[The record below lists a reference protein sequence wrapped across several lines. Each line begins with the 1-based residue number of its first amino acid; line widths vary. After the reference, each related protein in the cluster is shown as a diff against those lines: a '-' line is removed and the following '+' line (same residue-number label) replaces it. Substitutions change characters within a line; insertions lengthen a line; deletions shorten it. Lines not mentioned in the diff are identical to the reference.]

1 MTLRAGVADVL
12 SLNPDAQSMM
22 LGFGDLVVW
31 PRITSG
37 QEEFRFFASFD
48 ALNIP
53 MPAAKRKGKS
63 SVSIIGTG
71 RLGTT
76 LAVALAAKG
85 YAIRSLVARRVQNA
99 RKAARL
105 LDADV
110 QVLAAKELR
119 SLICADLFLIT
130 APDDQIPL
138 VVRELSEINADQK
151 GTVLHT
157 SGALSS
163 EVLAPLREQGWH
175 TGSMHPLMSVSA
187 AGAAVRGAFWSVEG
201 DRTALRVGKEI
212 VRDLEGKSF
221 SIRSEDKPLYHAAA
235 VMVSGNVVALFDV
248 ALEMLG
254 ECGLDRKTARAVLL
268 PLIASSVRNLET
280 KTPEESLT
288 GTFSR
293 GDVETV
299 KRHLAALRN
308 PEVKNLY
315 RILGERSLQLAN
327 LDKDLARQIKK
338 VLLTGLQD

>member
-1 MTLRAGVADVL
+1 VADHNFLARRIRFLRA
-12 SLNPDAQSMM
+12 
-22 LGFGDLVVW
+22 
-31 PRITSG
+31 
-37 QEEFRFFASFD
+37 FD

-53 MPAAKRKGKS
+53 MPDAKRKQKS
-63 SVSIIGTG
+63 EVTIIGTG

-76 LAVALAAKG
+76 LAVALAGSG
-85 YAIRSLVARRVQNA
+85 YTIRSLVSRGGQSA

-110 QVLAAKELR
+110 QVLAAKQLR
-119 SLICADLFLIT
+119 TLIDADLFLIT
-130 APDDQIPL
+130 VPDDQIAR
-138 VVRELSEINADQK
+138 VARELSEIGEIDWDRKVTA
-151 GTVLHT
+151 LHT

-163 EVLAPLREQGWH
+163 EVLEPLREKGWR
-175 TGSMHPLMSVSA
+175 TGSIHPLMSVSA
-187 AGAAVRGAFWSVEG
+187 VHDASLKGAFWSVEG
-201 DRTALRVGKEI
+201 DRSAVRLGKEI
-212 VRDLEGKSF
+212 VRDLGGKSF
-221 SIRSEDKPLYHAAA
+221 SIRTEDKPLYHAAA

-268 PLIASSVRNLET
+268 PLIASTVRSLQT

-299 KRHLAALRN
+299 KRHLAMMRN

-315 RILGERSLQLAN
+315 RILGKRSLRLAD
-327 LDKDLARQIKK
+327 LDEKLARQIEKA
-338 VLLTGLQD
+338 LLTGLQD